1 MHKCLPL
8 LINLRILI
16 ISININALT
25 DLLRTALLHVKLE
38 FIDISTS
45 N

>member
-16 ISININALT
+16 ISININ
-25 DLLRTALLHVKLE
+25 DLLELLRSALLHFKLE